1 MHGEKSYFNE
11 AVYYASKAAL
21 LKKIWRRGLKSV
33 DNRCAPLSDNAG
45 VHKSYIALVPSMNVY
60 SSWSNIRLI
69 HILHLILPKMRK
81 ELCGSTI

>member
-1 MHGEKSYFNE
+1 MEKSHILTRR
-11 AVYYASKAAL
+11 YYASKAAL
-21 LKKIWRRGLKSV
+21 LKNCGDEASKF